1 MTTFILESKNEI
13 CLMKKGFKLKN
24 QFYHYSEIRSIRHHN
39 IYVIFQRVADEKNG
53 FGVCMS
59 KETYEKFEP
68 VFLEHMNNYYSGGKP
83 KNEQLD
89 RIEKKIDDLFY
100 APGFSGSLQAKASFE
115 EKTKN

>member
-39 IYVIFQRVADEKNG
+39 IYVYFERVADENNSFKIY
-53 FGVCMS
+53 MS

-89 RIEKKIDDLFY
+89 RIEKKLDDLFY

-115 EKTKN
+115 EKSKN